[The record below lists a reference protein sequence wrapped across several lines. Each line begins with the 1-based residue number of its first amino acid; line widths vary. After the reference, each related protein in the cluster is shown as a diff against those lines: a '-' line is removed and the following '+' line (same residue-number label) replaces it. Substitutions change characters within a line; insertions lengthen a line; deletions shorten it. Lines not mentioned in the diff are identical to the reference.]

1 MVNIDEET
9 KSKLKAKAKAKAKKK
24 TERVLTTKA
33 ERALAESIGFRGKY
47 LSKLLQEAAKYC
59 KFQGG
64 QCLPDA
70 ASYLREIARQ
80 HAVEVKQQ
88 WGMSVRQYKLL
99 QKKAKWLLQSFSTGY
114 SMGELRR
121 LVVDGKD
128 FCIDDNRKYYSKSYR
143 YSEKHGEITVQLTLQ
158 DLKKIKRIEGV
169 WTVRR
174 KGTAASW
181 LESRGS
187 LSKHQVTMV
196 DGHLVG
202 TSHGKTVAECH
213 GLEAGKAIRN
223 DAGEVKFLNRFI
235 GFADRKLAGAC
246 EVGVRAFCDRHN
258 LNINFGYRIDF
269 LLSLN
274 DNIAVP
280 YLDRLAKK
288 LQR

>member
-1 MVNIDEET
+1 MTNTNEKIKPKP
-9 KSKLKAKAKAKAKKK
+9 KSKAKPKPKKK
-24 TERVLTTKA
+24 PEKGLTTKA
-33 ERALAESIGFRGKY
+33 ERDLAESIGFKGRY

-80 HAVEVKQQ
+80 HAVKVKQQ
-88 WGMSVRQYKLL
+88 WGMSVRQYNLL
-99 QKKAKWLLQSFSTGY
+99 QKKANWLLRSFSTGY

-128 FCIDDNRKYYSKSYR
+128 FCVDDNRRYYSKSYR
-143 YSEKHGEITVQLTLQ
+143 FSAKHGEITVQLTLQ
-158 DLKKIKRIEGV
+158 DLKNIRRIEGV

-181 LESRGS
+181 LESRSS
-187 LSKHQVTMV
+187 LSKYQVTMV

-223 DAGEVKFLNRFI
+223 DTGEVKFLNRFI
-235 GFADRKLAGAC
+235 GFADRRLAGAC
-246 EVGVRAFCDRHN
+246 EIGVRAFCDRHN
-258 LNINFGYRIDF
+258 LNIDFGYRIDF